1 VLSAALA
8 LFLVVFALMS
18 ARVVIGTDPGLPAGP
33 QAHVVTTKSGKT
45 ILRTTA
51 SGRIVR
57 EALPATAVRSGAPL
71 VTRASGAQGESD
83 G

>member
-1 VLSAALA
+1 MLSAALA

-18 ARVVIGTDPGLPAGP
+18 ARVVIGTDPGLPTGT
-33 QAHVVTTKSGKT
+33 QARVLTTKSGKT

-51 SGRIVR
+51 SGRVVR
-57 EALPATAVRSGAPL
+57 EAAPATGAQTGAPL
-71 VTRASGAQGESD
+71 VTRASGAQGETD